1 MERQSRAALKKLL
14 SCTLQQAEDFDAA
27 AETTQAVMESAA
39 ADGAGL
45 IQDDKLQ
52 DYLIE
57 QFSDSMTGA
66 CIEELAMNRTFYQ
79 SIALVKQFNSAIEVS
94 EIELVQC
101 AGEQKDYSFSA
112 ELKTSAGGFVDLAM
126 TCINSVTEQSQK
138 WTLKKID
145 IIRTIAYNRNV
156 KKVKETKRLF
166 FERVTMHGS
175 SKDFQQRAD
184 YHSRL
189 SAKCAEAESR
199 G

>member
-1 MERQSRAALKKLL
+1 
-14 SCTLQQAEDFDAA
+14 
-27 AETTQAVMESAA
+27 MESAA
-39 ADGAGL
+39 ADGTGL

-126 TCINSVTEQSQK
+126 KCINSVTEQSQK

-145 IIRTIAYNRNV
+145 IIRTIAYN
-156 KKVKETKRLF
+156 
-166 FERVTMHGS
+166 
-175 SKDFQQRAD
+175 
-184 YHSRL
+184 
-189 SAKCAEAESR
+189 
-199 G
+199 